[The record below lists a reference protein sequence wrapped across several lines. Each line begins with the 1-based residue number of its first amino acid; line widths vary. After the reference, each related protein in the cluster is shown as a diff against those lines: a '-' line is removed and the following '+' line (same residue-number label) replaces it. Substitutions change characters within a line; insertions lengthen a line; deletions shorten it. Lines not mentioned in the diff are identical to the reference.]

1 MRSLPG
7 TTAALTGAAGGI
19 GQAIARQLA
28 AAGCHL
34 ALSDVDEAA
43 LEALAGEL
51 RTHGRRVTT
60 HVVDVRDRE
69 AMGAWAQAVSEA
81 HDGLDLLL
89 NNAGVTSWGVF
100 EDQSPEDVAWVMDV
114 DVRGVMNGCHAFL
127 PLLRQSDDAHIVNMS
142 SMIALMGIPMQ
153 STYTAAKWAVR
164 GFSRALRVELSAAGI
179 GVTTVMPGAIA
190 TPFLGNA
197 RTYDTAGTSLMTRL
211 MLDHG
216 TSPEWVARRVQRA
229 VLANRAELRVGWDSH
244 VVWATQTF
252 LPGLLPALFR
262 FSFRRFTPDGQ
273 LGLPDT
279 DEGA

>member
-19 GQAIARQLA
+19 GTALARQFA
-28 AAGCHL
+28 ASGCHL
-34 ALSDVDEAA
+34 ALCDVDGPA
-43 LEALAGEL
+43 LERLADDL

-69 AMGAWAQAVSEA
+69 AMGRWADAVEEA
-81 HDGLDLLL
+81 HGGLDLLI
-89 NNAGVTSWGVF
+89 NNAGVTSWGLF
-100 EDQSPEDVAWVMDV
+100 AEQDPADVAWVMDV

-127 PLLRQSDDAHIVNMS
+127 PLLQKSADGHIVNMS

-164 GFSRALRVELSAAGI
+164 GFSRALRVELCAAEI

-190 TPFLGNA
+190 TPFLQNA
-197 RTYDTAGTSLMTRL
+197 RTDDAGGTTLMTRL
-211 MLDHG
+211 MLDYG

-229 VLANRAELRVGWDSH
+229 VLANRSEIRVGWDSH
-244 VVWATQTF
+244 LVWATQTF
-252 LPGLLPALFR
+252 APGLLPWLFR
-262 FSFRRFTPDGQ
+262 FSFRRFTPDGK
-273 LGLPDT
+273 LGVPV
-279 DEGA
+279 EPE